1 MRRRPPR
8 VRRSSYDRALP
19 CWHRRPYSPPRS
31 YLGAV
36 SRPCGPGSLRAGSS
50 CRSGMGPPAQCT
62 VDPWLVCRSVPFP
75 RLPNSPRC
83 GLLRDR
89 FRYRFRP
96 EGDLARGER
105 ASGAGKEPADIQ
117 GTGSMPQEN
126 GRPLRGG
133 RSNDRN
139 DAARSGAGAQPKFR
153 DPDRK
158 IESDRAVHRDR
169 LQRHGAVGAADE
181 AIGAEAGSNGHLA
194 TRAKIVAGEKA
205 GIGANAVREHAPY
218 HDAAAGDAD
227 VEAELADRSAI
238 DLLRAGRLRSV
249 YARHRFLRSDDEPD
263 AG

>member
-1 MRRRPPR
+1 MLRWPPR

-19 CWHRRPYSPPRS
+19 CWRRRPYSPPRS

-105 ASGAGKEPADIQ
+105 ASGTGKEPADIQ
-117 GTGSMPQEN
+117 G
-126 GRPLRGG
+126 
-133 RSNDRN
+133 
-139 DAARSGAGAQPKFR
+139 AAC
-153 DPDRK
+153 RK
-158 IESDRAVHRDR
+158 KTA
-169 LQRHGAVGAADE
+169 APFGAAVRTTE
-181 AIGAEAGSNGHLA
+181 TMRPVQGPGHSRSYGTPTSILSPPELSTEIGCNATVRLEPPTRTLA
-194 TRAKIVAGEKA
+194 PRPAAMVTSTL
-205 GIGANAVREHAPY
+205 APK
-218 HDAAAGDAD
+218 
-227 VEAELADRSAI
+227 
-238 DLLRAGRLRSV
+238 
-249 YARHRFLRSDDEPD
+249 
-263 AG
+263 